1 MPRKKKS
8 SKPRP
13 VLFNVVYEDG
23 SLTSNR
29 KVSSELLDDRF
40 GDDPMDLARLAIERQ
55 DDEIAERSGVRRARV
70 KEVVR
75 V

>member
-1 MPRKKKS
+1 MARKKKS
-8 SKPRP
+8 TKPTQL
-13 VLFNVVYEDG
+13 LFNVVYEDG
-23 SLTSNR
+23 TLTSNR

-40 GDDPMDLARLAIERQ
+40 GDDPMDLARLAIEQQ
-55 DDEIAERSGVRRARV
+55 DDEIAQRSGMRRAKV